1 MALSSKFILVI
12 YKKLSPK
19 VTRLC
24 DLSADDSNTVTS
36 VSWSERGHQLSVGT
50 HKGYVT
56 VWDVSANK
64 QVRKKVYQ
72 IFA

>member
-1 MALSSKFILVI
+1 M
-12 YKKLSPK
+12 
-19 VTRLC
+19 TRLC